1 MIRVRHHRTHRRK
14 RVESQTGKSHRETK
28 QEGPVVEAVV
38 ASVDRNTNDEM
49 MRVMTKVIV
58 EVDLVGMAVR
68 MKEHIVVEVADII
81 VHARAIKSVGMIL
94 LQAPVLLT
102 TTPIHETRDGRM
114 GASRRENGSAVVPNT
129 TIHVVRTTTNKPVKM
144 ESKLKLLN
152 ERQQKK
158 PLREGI
164 QDNQEL

>member
-1 MIRVRHHRTHRRK
+1 MIRIRHLPTHRRK
-14 RVESQTGKSHRETK
+14 RVGSQTGKSHRETK

-68 MKEHIVVEVADII
+68 MKEDIVVEVADII

-102 TTPIHETRDGRM
+102 TTLIHETRG
-114 GASRRENGSAVVPNT
+114 GKVGVSRRENGSAVVPNT
-129 TIHVVRTTTNKPVKM
+129 TIHVV
-144 ESKLKLLN
+144 
-152 ERQQKK
+152 
-158 PLREGI
+158 
-164 QDNQEL
+164 